1 VKAFALKNRY
11 RNIFQP
17 SFMKLL
23 FSFLLLMVLSCHL
36 GAQDNAATND
46 LSATNS
52 PSVAPIKNL
61 HGFEGIDVWKD
72 IEYANVKGHSL
83 KLDIY
88 IPEKGARPLPLIVYI
103 HGGAW
108 MAGDKSGGL
117 ANSVLQHGFALACVE
132 YRFSQVA
139 IFPAQIQDCKTAVRW
154 LRTHATDYGY
164 NPDKIGAW
172 GDSAGGH
179 LVTMLGVT
187 PNHPE
192 LEGDDEGNPGVSS
205 QVQAVCDFY
214 GPSNLLVLD
223 PHAAG
228 DAVPKLLGGE
238 PNQFQEKAKKASPF
252 FYVTSDACPFLIE
265 QGDKDPLVPL
275 QQSIDLND
283 ALQKAGVESTLY
295 VVKGGGH
302 GFNDPTAFE
311 NVIKFFT
318 HHLKN

>member
-1 VKAFALKNRY
+1 
-11 RNIFQP
+11 
-17 SFMKLL
+17 MKPAA
-23 FSFLLLMVLSCHL
+23 LLLILSL
-36 GAQDNAATND
+36 SLLWAQDTTTTNS

-52 PSVAPIKNL
+52 PSVAPVKNL
-61 HGFEGIDVWKD
+61 PGFEGIDAWKD

-88 IPEKGARPLPLIVYI
+88 IPEKSPRPLPLIVYI

-108 MAGDKSGGL
+108 MALDKNEGL
-117 ANSVLQHGFALACVE
+117 ANRVLQHGFALACVE

-139 IFPAQIQDCKTAVRW
+139 VFPAQIQDCKTAVRW
-154 LRTHATDYGY
+154 LRTHAADYGY

-179 LVTMLGVT
+179 LVALLGVT
-187 PNHPE
+187 ANNHE
-192 LEGDDEGNPGVSS
+192 LEGAEEGSPGVSS

-223 PHAAG
+223 PHAA
-228 DAVPKLLGGE
+228 DSAIPKLLGVQPSQNE
-238 PNQFQEKAKKASPF
+238 EKAKKASPL

-265 QGDKDPLVPL
+265 HGDKDPLVPM

-295 VVKGGGH
+295 LVKGGGH
-302 GFNDPTAFE
+302 GFGDPVAYD